1 MSYPGFKARF
11 TSLFIIASMMTQ
23 LVSAAGLIFRRR
35 RTALTQT
42 IAVLATVFLAG
53 TTLLSTAE
61 ATSSRLKDITKI
73 EGVRD
78 NQLIGYGIVVGLPGT
93 GDRAQNSLFTE
104 QSLRSMLERFGVALD
119 DQRILQTRNAAAV
132 MVTASLPGFSRAGDQ
147 IDVTVAAI
155 GDARSLQGGTLLVTP
170 LTGADGN
177 VYAVAQG
184 QLIIGGFQ
192 ADGAAG
198 SIQRGVPTQGRI
210 PEGATVERE
219 LAFPI
224 NDMEQIRLVLQNPD
238 FTTASRIAS
247 AIDARLSGR
256 FARAVDLATVEVLV
270 PEGYRGEVTSML
282 ADIES
287 IDVETDETARVVVDE
302 SSGTIVIGGNV
313 RISPVAIAHGNI
325 TIRVT
330 ERPIPSQPSPFSRVG
345 ETVVVPRTD
354 ITVEED
360 LGSGFR
366 IIEPNVTLQEL
377 VDGLN
382 AMGVTPRDM
391 ISILQTVKSAG
402 ALQAELVV
410 Q

>member
-1 MSYPGFKARF
+1 
-11 TSLFIIASMMTQ
+11 MTFH
-23 LVSAAGLIFRRR
+23 VSAAETLLRRR
-35 RTALTQT
+35 RTALSHALVAMATFLCITSLLAQP
-42 IAVLATVFLAG
+42 AVAA
-53 TTLLSTAE
+53 
-61 ATSSRLKDITKI
+61 SSRLKDITKI
-73 EGVRD
+73 EGVRE

-93 GDRAQNSLFTE
+93 GDRAQNSIFTD
-104 QSLRSMLERFGVALD
+104 QSVRSMLERFGVALD
-119 DQRILQTRNAAAV
+119 NDRILQTRNVAAV
-132 MVTASLPGFSRAGDQ
+132 MVTAALPGFSRAGDR
-147 IDVTVAAI
+147 IDVTVSAL

-170 LTGADGN
+170 LTAADGN

-192 ADGAAG
+192 AQGAAG

-219 LAFPI
+219 LSFPI
-224 NDMEQIRLVLQNPD
+224 NDLERIRLILKNPD
-238 FTTASRIAS
+238 FTTANRIAN
-247 AIDARLSGR
+247 AIDGRLSGR
-256 FARAVDLATVEVLV
+256 FARAVDLATVEVQV
-270 PEGYRGEVTSML
+270 PADYRGEVTSML
-282 ADIES
+282 ADLES
-287 IDVETDETARVVVDE
+287 IDIETDEVARVVVDE
-302 SSGTIVIGGNV
+302 SSGTIVIGNNV

-325 TIRVT
+325 TIRIS

-354 ITVEED
+354 ISVEED
-360 LGSGFR
+360 LGNGFR
-366 IIEPNVTLQEL
+366 VVESNVTLQEL

-391 ISILQTVKSAG
+391 ISILQTIKSSG

>member
-1 MSYPGFKARF
+1 MSYALECMAAR
-11 TSLFIIASMMTQ
+11 
-23 LVSAAGLIFRRR
+23 VRCRR
-35 RTALTQT
+35 RTAFLQTLMALMTLALGLTMFSGE
-42 IAVLATVFLAG
+42 AAAT
-53 TTLLSTAE
+53 
-61 ATSSRLKDITKI
+61 RLKDITKI
-73 EGVRD
+73 EGVRE
-78 NQLIGYGIVVGLPGT
+78 NQLIGYGLVVGLPGT
-93 GDRAQNSLFTE
+93 GDRTQNVLFTE

-119 DQRILQTRNAAAV
+119 PQRLLQTRNTAAV
-132 MVTASLPGFSRAGDQ
+132 IVTAALPGFSRGGDR
-147 IDVTVAAI
+147 IDVTVSAL

-170 LTGADGN
+170 LTAADGN

-192 ADGAAG
+192 AQGAAG
-198 SIQRGVPTQGRI
+198 SISRGVPTQGRI

-224 NDMEQIRLVLQNPD
+224 NDLERIRLILKNPD
-238 FTTASRIAS
+238 FTTANRIAG

-256 FARAVDLATVEVLV
+256 FAQAIDLATVEVSV
-270 PEGYRGEVTSML
+270 PADYRGQVTAML
-282 ADIES
+282 ADLES
-287 IDVETDETARVVVDE
+287 IDVETDEVARVVVDE
-302 SSGTIVIGGNV
+302 GSGTIVIGSNV
-313 RISPVAIAHGNI
+313 RISPVAVAHGNI
-325 TIRVT
+325 TIRIS

-360 LGSGFR
+360 LGNGFR
-366 IIEPNVTLQEL
+366 TIEENVTLQEL

-391 ISILQTVKSAG
+391 ISILQTIKSAG
-402 ALQAELVV
+402 AMQAELIV

>member
-1 MSYPGFKARF
+1 M
-11 TSLFIIASMMTQ
+11 LFP
-23 LVSAAGLIFRRR
+23 SAIGD
-35 RTALTQT
+35 
-42 IAVLATVFLAG
+42 
-53 TTLLSTAE
+53 AE
-61 ATSSRLKDITKI
+61 ASRLKAITKI
-73 EGVRD
+73 EGVRE

-93 GDRAQNSLFTE
+93 GDRTQNALFTE
-104 QSLRSMLERFGVALD
+104 QSVRAMLERFGVALPTD
-119 DQRILQTRNAAAV
+119 RILQTRNVAAV
-132 MVTASLPGFSRAGDQ
+132 MVTASLPGFSRGGDR
-147 IDVTVAAI
+147 IDVTVSAL

-170 LTGADGN
+170 LTAADGN

-192 ADGAAG
+192 AQGAAG

-224 NDMEQIRLVLQNPD
+224 NDLDRVRLILKNPD
-238 FTTASRIAS
+238 FTTADRIAG
-247 AIDARLSGR
+247 AIDQRLSGS
-256 FARAVDLATVEVLV
+256 FARAVDLATVEVTV
-270 PEGYRGEVTSML
+270 PAAYQGQVTTML
-282 ADIES
+282 ADLES
-287 IDVETDETARVVVDE
+287 IDVEADEVARVVVDE
-302 SSGTIVIGGNV
+302 SSGTIVIGNNV
-313 RISPVAIAHGNI
+313 RISPVAITHGNI
-325 TIRVT
+325 TIRIS

-354 ITVEED
+354 IVAEED
-360 LGSGFR
+360 QGNGFQV
-366 IIEPNVTLQEL
+366 IEENVTLQEL

-391 ISILQTVKSAG
+391 ISILQTIKSSG

>member
-1 MSYPGFKARF
+1 MWIGMIGA
-11 TSLFIIASMMTQ
+11 MMIDR
-23 LVSAAGLIFRRR
+23 LSAAAKFLRRR
-35 RTALTQT
+35 RTALNKAFGAMA
-42 IAVLATVFLAG
+42 IALAVPA
-53 TTLLSTAE
+53 LLTGPASA
-61 ATSSRLKDITKI
+61 SRLKDITKI
-73 EGVRD
+73 EGVRE
-78 NQLIGYGIVVGLPGT
+78 NQLIGYGLVVGLPGT
-93 GDRAQNSLFTE
+93 GDRAQNALFTE

-119 DQRILQTRNAAAV
+119 NERILQTRNTAAV
-132 MVTASLPGFSRAGDQ
+132 MVTASLPGFSRNGDK
-147 IDVTVAAI
+147 IDVTVSAL

-170 LTGADGN
+170 LTAADGN

-192 ADGAAG
+192 AAGAAG

-210 PEGATVERE
+210 PAGATVERE

-224 NDMEQIRLVLQNPD
+224 NELDTVRYVLKNPD
-238 FTTASRIAS
+238 FTTANRIAS
-247 AIDARLSGR
+247 AIDQRLSGR

-270 PEGYRGEVTSML
+270 PADYRGQVTTML
-282 ADIES
+282 AELES
-287 IDVETDETARVVVDE
+287 IDVETDEIARVVVDE
-302 SSGTIVIGGNV
+302 SSGTIVIGQNV

-325 TIRVT
+325 TIRIS

-354 ITVEED
+354 IAVEED
-360 LGSGFR
+360 LGNGFR
-366 IIEPNVTLQEL
+366 VIEDNITLQEL

-391 ISILQTVKSAG
+391 ISILQTIKSSG
-402 ALQAELVV
+402 AMQAELVV

>member
-1 MSYPGFKARF
+1 M
-11 TSLFIIASMMTQ
+11 THLVTEMDLFR
-23 LVSAAGLIFRRR
+23 RRR
-35 RTALTQT
+35 RTALTKM
-42 IAVLATVFLAG
+42 IAAMMLLLLASPSLVA
-53 TTLLSTAE
+53 TAQ
-61 ATSSRLKDITKI
+61 ASSRLKDITKI

-78 NQLIGYGIVVGLPGT
+78 NQLIGYGIVVGLAGT

-119 DQRILQTRNAAAV
+119 DERILQTRNAAAV
-132 MVTASLPGFSRAGDQ
+132 MVTASLPGFSRSGDQ
-147 IDVTVAAI
+147 IDITVAAI

-170 LTGADGN
+170 LTAADGN

-192 ADGAAG
+192 AQGAAG
-198 SIQRGVPTQGRI
+198 AIQRGVPTQGRI
-210 PEGATVERE
+210 PGGATVERE
-219 LAFPI
+219 LSFPI
-224 NDMEQIRLVLQNPD
+224 NDLDKIRLVLQNPD
-238 FTTASRIAS
+238 FTTANRIAR

-256 FARAVDLATVEVLV
+256 FARAIDLATVEVEV
-270 PEGYRGEVTSML
+270 PSGYRGQVTSML

-287 IDVETDETARVVVDE
+287 IDVETDEIARVVVDE

-313 RISPVAIAHGNI
+313 RVSPVAVAHGSI
-325 TIRVT
+325 TIRVN

-354 ITVEED
+354 IAVEED
-360 LGSGFR
+360 LGTGFK
-366 IIEPNVTLQEL
+366 ILEENVTLQEL

-382 AMGVTPRDM
+382 AMGVSPRDM
-391 ISILQTVKSAG
+391 ISILQTIKSAG
-402 ALQAELVV
+402 ALQADLVV

>member
-1 MSYPGFKARF
+1 MIG
-11 TSLFIIASMMTQ
+11 TMMTH
-23 LVSAAGLIFRRR
+23 LVTEMDLLRRRR
-35 RTALTQT
+35 RTALTKM
-42 IAVLATVFLAG
+42 IAAMMLLLLASPSLV
-53 TTLLSTAE
+53 STAQ
-61 ATSSRLKDITKI
+61 ASSRLKDITKI

-78 NQLIGYGIVVGLPGT
+78 NQLIGYGIVVGLAGT

-119 DQRILQTRNAAAV
+119 DDRILQTRNAAAV
-132 MVTASLPGFSRAGDQ
+132 MVTASLPGFSRSGDQ
-147 IDVTVAAI
+147 IDINVAAI

-170 LTGADGN
+170 LTAADGN

-192 ADGAAG
+192 AQGAAG
-198 SIQRGVPTQGRI
+198 AIQRGVPTQGRI
-210 PEGATVERE
+210 PGGATVERE
-219 LAFPI
+219 LSFPI
-224 NDMEQIRLVLQNPD
+224 NDLDRIRLVLQNPD
-238 FTTASRIAS
+238 FTTANRIAR

-256 FARAVDLATVEVLV
+256 FARAIDLATVEVEV
-270 PEGYRGEVTSML
+270 PSGYRGQVTTML

-287 IDVETDETARVVVDE
+287 IDVETDEIARVVVDE

-313 RISPVAIAHGNI
+313 RVSPVAVAHGSI
-325 TIRVT
+325 TIRVN

-354 ITVEED
+354 IAVEED
-360 LGSGFR
+360 LGNGFK
-366 IIEPNVTLQEL
+366 ILEENVTLQEL

-382 AMGVTPRDM
+382 AMGVSPRDM
-391 ISILQTVKSAG
+391 ISILQTIKSAG